1 MTATVVWSVLLSDT
15 VKNGK
20 STYDYVE
27 TYNV

>member
-1 MTATVVWSVLLSDT
+1 MTATVVWSVLLSDP

-27 TYNV
+27 NYNV

>member
-1 MTATVVWSVLLSDT
+1 MTATVAWSVLLSDP

-27 TYNV
+27 AYNV